1 MSAEE
6 LLVLLNSNI
15 TLICIAAKLLNL
27 FCSNLLYPLKMETT
41 RMTPFQHQCF
51 QVYFEFMFLLQFYNA
66 LIVWKITLFSHDKV
80 VVAQF
85 QARRWFY
92 ALIHAKWLP
101 LIWEIKTKQCCI
113 CGNGFISFDKVLL
126 CCLFF
131 NHHAWWPFYTKYIIS
146 HYLLYYFAL
155 FNYTCITICT
165 KKGYN

>member
-1 MSAEE
+1 MLRTVPSLRVGLSWRTFGAIE
-6 LLVLLNSNI
+6 LEYNIKLHSCNVIKAVLFQPVISIKGGDNSHD
-15 TLICIAAKLLNL
+15 
-27 FCSNLLYPLKMETT
+27 S
-41 RMTPFQHQCF
+41 FQHQCF

-101 LIWEIKTKQCCI
+101 LIWEIKTKQCCLS
-113 CGNGFISFDKVLL
+113 GNGFISFDKVLL

-131 NHHAWWPFYTKYIIS
+131 NCHAWWPFYTKYIIS
-146 HYLLYYFAL
+146 HYLLY
-155 FNYTCITICT
+155 
-165 KKGYN
+165 

>member
-51 QVYFEFMFLLQFYNA
+51 QVYFEFMFLLQFCSA
-66 LIVWKITLFSHDKV
+66 LLVWKIMLFSHDKV

-101 LIWEIKTKQCCI
+101 LIWEIKTKQCCLS
-113 CGNGFISFDKVLL
+113 GNGFISFDKVLL

-131 NHHAWWPFYTKYIIS
+131 NCHAWWPFYTKYIIS